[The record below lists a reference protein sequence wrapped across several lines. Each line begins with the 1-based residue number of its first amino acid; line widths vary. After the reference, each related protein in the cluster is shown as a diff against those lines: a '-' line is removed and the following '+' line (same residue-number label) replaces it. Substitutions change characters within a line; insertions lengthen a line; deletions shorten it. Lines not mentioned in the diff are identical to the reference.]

1 MMNELTLICQ
11 DEQRRHAVRRADFY
25 GLDYLEVS
33 DDQRRLTLFFLG
45 KLPPAFYRQE
55 GEARDVYVARVR
67 PYFRIEGGRRIRDVQ
82 IVDVE
87 ICDQP
92 DDTMDDCLILTVD
105 RPGDFSTYR
114 ICVVEPDED
123 GRATGR
129 PYPGFDPRYACLEF
143 SFKVNCPSDL
153 DCRQADVCPPELVV
167 EPEINYLAKDYASF
181 RQLILDRLALL
192 MPDWQERHVPD
203 IGIALVELLAYTGD
217 YLSYY
222 QDAVATEAYLD
233 TARRRISV
241 RRHARLVDYP
251 MHEGCNARAWL
262 YLEVEGNPQLDP
274 DDALFST
281 SLAETSAL
289 STSVISGEELRP
301 IPSDQYELFAPLLPP
316 VPRRYR
322 AIWQPAYQ
330 RWLVEPADGPA
341 TPIPLYENHNLIHF
355 YTWGDQECCLPK
367 GATSATL
374 YDGRA
379 IEVEPEI
386 AVKQSAVR
394 GAAAP
399 RKGRGKT
406 KEEPPV
412 RQIVYQRDL
421 DALQAG
427 DFLLFEEVI
436 GPKTG
441 NPADADPTH
450 RHMVRL
456 TKVEQA
462 VDELYR
468 QPVLEITWEE
478 ADALPFPL
486 CISAPGRPP
495 DCQPLDNISVARG
508 NIILVDHGRPTTD
521 EDLGCVPLQTSEAD
535 CECGRLSDVRLIPG
549 RFRPQLSRAP
559 LLFSQ
564 PLPET
569 GAATGLLAQNP
580 RQARPA
586 IRLVSIDDPA
596 CADEHTDV
604 EEIPADVWL
613 AQPDLLDSAAN
624 SLHYVAEVEEDG
636 RATLRFGD
644 GELGQQPVAHHRFLA
659 SYRTGSGPAGN
670 VGAEAISH
678 LIYRQHKVD
687 GIRLVRNPLPAQGG
701 IAPEPLNEVKLFAP
715 HAFRQ
720 RLERAIT
727 ADDYAAIVM
736 RDFPQVQRAAARL
749 RWTGGWYEV
758 LVAVDAHGQPQTDPP
773 LLEAIAGH
781 LHRYRRIGHDVVVH
795 PARQVPLEII
805 LHICVLPSHLRG
817 HVKAAL
823 LDRLSSRRQRNG
835 RPGFFHPDNLSFGEG
850 VMLSSLVAAAQAVP
864 GVESVTVKTLQ
875 RLDEPSRQAIEE
887 GILPLGPL
895 EVARLD
901 NDPNMPENGR
911 LTLEMEGGR

>member
-1 MMNELTLICQ
+1 MMNELTLRHEVSLTCQ
-11 DEQRRHAVRRADFY
+11 DEQRRHAVRRAEFY

-33 DDQRRLTLFFLG
+33 DDQRHLTLFFLG
-45 KLPPAFYRQE
+45 QVPPDLTPAHFQ
-55 GEARDVYVARVR
+55 
-67 PYFRIEGGRRIRDVQ
+67 ISGGRRITNIQV
-82 IVDVE
+82 VALE
-87 ICDQP
+87 LCDQP
-92 DDTMDDCLILTVD
+92 DPTVDDCLILTVD

-114 ICVVEPDED
+114 LCIVELGED
-123 GRATGR
+123 GRPTGS
-129 PYPGFDPRYACLEF
+129 PYPGFDPRYACLDF

-153 DCRQADVCPPELVV
+153 DCHQPVMCPPEPVI
-167 EPEINYLAKDYASF
+167 EPEINYLGKDYASF
-181 RQLILDRLALL
+181 RQIILDRLALL

-203 IGIALVELLAYTGD
+203 LGIALVELLAYTGD

-241 RRHARLVDYP
+241 RRHARLVDYHL
-251 MHEGCNARAWL
+251 HEGCNARAWL
-262 YLEVEGNPQLDP
+262 HLEVEGNPQLDP
-274 DDALFST
+274 DDVLFST
-281 SLAETSAL
+281 GLAEARVLDSPIIAWDN
-289 STSVISGEELRP
+289 LRP
-301 IPSDQYELFAPLLPP
+301 VPAGEYELFAPLVPR

-322 AIWQPAYQ
+322 AARLHQ
-330 RWLVEPADGPA
+330 RWRIEPVDDS
-341 TPIPLYENHNLIHF
+341 TPPIQLYENHNRINL
-355 YTWGDQECCLPK
+355 YTWGDQDCCLPQ

-379 IEVEPEI
+379 LEVEPEI
-386 AVKQSAVR
+386 DVKQTAK
-394 GAAAP
+394 P
-399 RKGRGKT
+399 RKGRGKAA
-406 KEEPPV
+406 EEPPTKE
-412 RQIVYQRDL
+412 IIYQRDL
-421 DALQAG
+421 DALKPG

-441 NPADADPTH
+441 NPADADPNH
-450 RHMVRL
+450 RHVVRL
-456 TKVEQA
+456 TKVERA
-462 VDELYR
+462 VDELYQ

-486 CISAPGRPP
+486 CISTPARPP
-495 DCQPLDNISVARG
+495 DCQPRPNISVARG
-508 NIILVDHGRPTTD
+508 NIILVDHGRPTSD
-521 EDLGCVPLQTSEAD
+521 EDLGCVPLHTSEAD

-549 RFRPQLSRAP
+549 RFRPQLQRVP

-564 PLPET
+564 PLPEN
-569 GAATGLLAQNP
+569 GPAAGLLRQNP
-580 RQARPA
+580 RQAIPA
-586 IRLVSIDDPA
+586 MQLVSLADPT
-596 CADEHTDV
+596 CAGETLDV
-604 EEIPADVWL
+604 DQLPATLWL
-613 AQPDLLDSAAN
+613 AQPDLLSSAAGRY
-624 SLHYVAEVEEDG
+624 HFVAEVEEDG

-644 GELGQQPVAHHRFLA
+644 GELGQQPAAHHRFLVA
-659 SYRTGSGPAGN
+659 YRTGSGPAGN

-678 LIYRQHKVD
+678 LVYRQHKVD

-701 IAPEPLNEVKLFAP
+701 LAPEPLHEVKLFSP

-736 RDFPQVQRAAARL
+736 RDFPQVQRAAAKL
-749 RWTGGWYEV
+749 RWTGSWYEV
-758 LVAVDAHGQPQTDPP
+758 LVAVDARGQAQAEPS
-773 LLEAIAGH
+773 LLDKIASH

-795 PARQVPLEII
+795 PARQVPLEIT
-805 LHICVLPSHLRG
+805 LRICVLPSHLRG

-823 LDRLSSRRQRNG
+823 LDRLSSRRQHNG
-835 RPGFFHPDNLSFGEG
+835 RLGFFHPDNLSFGEG
-850 VMLSSLVAAAQAVP
+850 VTLSSLVAAAQAVP

-875 RLDEPSRQAIEE
+875 RLDEPSHQAIEE

>member
-1 MMNELTLICQ
+1 MMNELKLACQ
-11 DEQRRHAVRRADFY
+11 DEQRRHAVRRADFN

-33 DDQRRLTLFFLG
+33 DDQRHLTLFFLG
-45 KLPPAFYRQE
+45 QIPSDLTPDHFQ
-55 GEARDVYVARVR
+55 
-67 PYFRIEGGRRIRDVQ
+67 ISGGRRITGIQV
-82 IVDVE
+82 VALE
-87 ICDQP
+87 LCDQP
-92 DDTMDDCLILTVD
+92 DPTLDDCLILTVD

-114 ICVVEPDED
+114 LCVVELGDD
-123 GRATGR
+123 GRATGQ
-129 PYPGFDPRYACLEF
+129 PYPNFDPRYACLDF

-153 DCRQADVCPPELVV
+153 DCHQPVVCPPEPVI

-192 MPDWQERHVPD
+192 MPEWQERHVPD
-203 IGIALVELLAYTGD
+203 LGIALVELLAYTGD

-241 RRHARLVDYP
+241 RRHARLVDYH

-281 SLAETSAL
+281 SLAESSAL
-289 STSVISGEELRP
+289 SSAILSWEEVRL
-301 IPSDQYELFAPLLPP
+301 IPADQFELFAPLLPP
-316 VPRRYR
+316 APRRYQ
-322 AIWQPAYQ
+322 ATWLPEYQ
-330 RWLVEPADGPA
+330 RWLVAPADGPA
-341 TPIPLYENHNLIHF
+341 APIRLYENHNRIYF
-355 YTWGDQECCLPK
+355 YTWGDQECCLPE

-379 IEVEPEI
+379 VEVEPEI
-386 AVKQSAVR
+386 DVKQTA
-394 GAAAP
+394 
-399 RKGRGKT
+399 RKKRS
-406 KEEPPV
+406 KEADEPPPK
-412 RQIVYQRDL
+412 QIVYQRDL
-421 DALQAG
+421 DNLHPG

-450 RHMVRL
+450 RHVVRL

-462 VDELYR
+462 VDELYQ
-468 QPVLEITWEE
+468 QPVLEIAWEE

-486 CISAPGRPP
+486 CISAAARPP
-495 DCQPLDNISVARG
+495 DCQPLPNISVARG
-508 NIILVDHGRPTTD
+508 NIILVDHGRPTND

-535 CECGRLSDVRLIPG
+535 CECGRLSDVQHIPG

-564 PLPET
+564 PLPESS
-569 GAATGLLAQNP
+569 AAAGRLQQNP
-580 RQARPA
+580 RQAAPA
-586 IRLVSIDDPA
+586 IRLLSIDDPF
-596 CADEHTDV
+596 CANEQTDIAEV
-604 EEIPADVWL
+604 PAAVWL
-613 AQPDLLDSAAN
+613 AQPDLLGSTAD
-624 SLHYVAEVEEDG
+624 SLHFVAEVEEDG

-644 GELGQQPVAHHRFLA
+644 GELGRQPAAHSRFLA
-659 SYRTGSGPAGN
+659 TYRTGSGPAGN

-678 LIYRQHKVD
+678 LVYRSKQVD

-701 IAPEPLNEVKLFAP
+701 LAPEPMHEVKLFAP

-727 ADDYAAIVM
+727 ADDYVAIVM

-758 LVAVDAHGQPQTDPP
+758 LVVVDAHGQAQADP
-773 LLEAIAGH
+773 LLLDAIASH
-781 LHRYRRIGHDVVVH
+781 LHRYRRIGHEVGVL
-795 PARQVPLEII
+795 PARQVSLEIT
-805 LHICVLPSHLRG
+805 LHICVRPNYLRG
-817 HVKAAL
+817 HVKGAL
-823 LDRLSSRRQRNG
+823 LDRFSRRRQGNG
-835 RPGFFHPDNLSFGEG
+835 RPGFFHPDNLTFGEG
-850 VMLSSLVAAAQAVP
+850 ITLSSLVAAAQAVP

-875 RLDEPSRQAIEE
+875 RLDEPSRQAIAE

-901 NDPNMPENGR
+901 NDPNVPENGR
-911 LTLEMEGGR
+911 LTLELEGGR

>member
-1 MMNELTLICQ
+1 MMNELTLRHELSLTCQ

-55 GEARDVYVARVR
+55 REARHVYVERVR

-82 IVDVE
+82 IVDVAL
-87 ICDQP
+87 CDQP
-92 DDTMDDCLILTVD
+92 DDTLDDCLILTVD

-114 ICVVEPDED
+114 ICVVELDED
-123 GRATGR
+123 GRPTGR

-153 DCRQADVCPPELVV
+153 DCHQAVICPPEPVV
-167 EPEINYLAKDYASF
+167 VPEINYLAKDYASF

-203 IGIALVELLAYTGD
+203 LGITLVELLAYTGD

-241 RRHARLVDYP
+241 RRHARLVDYHL
-251 MHEGCNARAWL
+251 HEGCNARAWL
-262 YLEVEGNPQLDP
+262 HLEVEGNPQLDP
-274 DDALFST
+274 DDVLFST
-281 SLAETSAL
+281 GLAEARAL
-289 STSVISGEELRP
+289 DSPIIAWDDLRP
-301 IPSDQYELFAPLLPP
+301 VPAGEYELFAPLVPR

-322 AIWQPAYQ
+322 AARLHQ
-330 RWLVEPADGPA
+330 RWRIEPVDDP
-341 TPIPLYENHNLIHF
+341 TPPIQLYENHNRIYF
-355 YTWGDQECCLPK
+355 YTWGDHDCCLPQ

-374 YDGRA
+374 TDGRA
-379 IEVEPEI
+379 VEVEPEI
-386 AVKQSAVR
+386 DVKQTAKL
-394 GAAAP
+394 
-399 RKGRGKT
+399 RKGRGKAAEDT
-406 KEEPPV
+406 PAKE
-412 RQIVYQRDL
+412 IIYQRDL
-421 DALQAG
+421 YGLQVG

-450 RHMVRL
+450 RHIVRL
-456 TKVEQA
+456 TGREEI
-462 VDELYR
+462 VDELYQ
-468 QPVLEITWEE
+468 QPLLEITWDE

-486 CISAPGRPP
+486 CLSTPGRPP
-495 DCQPLDNISVARG
+495 DCQPQPHISVARG

-521 EDLGCVPLQTSEAD
+521 ENLGCVPLQTTEAD

-549 RFRPQLSRAP
+549 RFRPTLQRAP

-564 PLPET
+564 LLPEE
-569 GAATGLLAQNP
+569 GPAAGRLRQDP
-580 RQARPA
+580 RQATPA

-596 CADEHTDV
+596 CAEEHTDL
-604 EEIPADVWL
+604 EELPADLWL
-613 AQPDLLDSAAN
+613 AQPDLLGSAAD
-624 SLHYVAEVEEDG
+624 SLHFVAEVEEDG

-644 GELGQQPVAHHRFLA
+644 GELGQQPAAHNRFLA

-678 LIYRQHKVD
+678 LVYRQHKVD

-701 IAPEPLNEVKLFAP
+701 IAPEPLHEVKLFAP

-736 RDFPQVQRAAARL
+736 RDFPQVQRAAAKL

-758 LVAVDAHGQPQTDPP
+758 LVAVDAHGQAQTGPP
-773 LLEAIAGH
+773 LLDAIGGH
-781 LHRYRRIGHDVVVH
+781 LHRYRRIGHDVVVR
-795 PARQVPLEII
+795 PARQVSLEIT
-805 LHICVLPSHLRG
+805 LRICVLPNYLRG

-823 LDRLSSRRQRNG
+823 LDRFSSRRQGNG

-850 VMLSSLVAAAQAVP
+850 ITLSSLVAAAQAVP

-911 LTLEMEGGR
+911 LTLEIEGGR

>member
-87 ICDQP
+87 LCDQP
-92 DDTMDDCLILTVD
+92 DDTLDDCLILTVD

-114 ICVVEPDED
+114 LCVVELGDD
-123 GRATGR
+123 GRPTGR

-153 DCRQADVCPPELVV
+153 DCRQADVCPPEPVV

-203 IGIALVELLAYTGD
+203 LGITLVELLAYTGD

-241 RRHARLVDYP
+241 RRHARLVDYA

-262 YLEVEGNPQLDP
+262 HLEVEGNPQLDP
-274 DDALFST
+274 DDVLFST
-281 SLAETSAL
+281 GLAEARVL
-289 STSVISGEELRP
+289 DGPIIAWDDLRP
-301 IPSDQYELFAPLLPP
+301 VPAGAYELFAPLLPRA
-316 VPRRYR
+316 PRRYR
-322 AIWQPAYQ
+322 AARLHQ
-330 RWLVEPADGPA
+330 RWRIEPVDDP
-341 TPIPLYENHNLIHF
+341 TPIQLYENHNRILF
-355 YTWGDQECCLPK
+355 YTWGDQDCCLPK
-367 GATSATL
+367 GAMSATL
-374 YDGRA
+374 VDGRA
-379 IEVEPEI
+379 VEDEPEI
-386 AVKQSAVR
+386 DVKQTAK
-394 GAAAP
+394 P
-399 RKGRGKT
+399 RKGRNKAA
-406 KEEPPV
+406 EEPPTKE
-412 RQIVYQRDL
+412 IIYQRDL
-421 DALQAG
+421 DGLQVG

-450 RHMVRL
+450 RHVVRL
-456 TKVEQA
+456 KTLERT
-462 VDELYR
+462 VDELYQ
-468 QPVLEITWEE
+468 QPLLEITWDE

-486 CISAPGRPP
+486 CLSTPARPP
-495 DCQPLDNISVARG
+495 DCQPRPHISVARG

-521 EDLGCVPLQTSEAD
+521 EDLGCVPLQTTEAD
-535 CECGRLSDVRLIPG
+535 CECGRLSDVRHIPG
-549 RFRPQLSRAP
+549 RFRPTLQRAP

-564 PLPET
+564 PVPES
-569 GAATGLLAQNP
+569 GPAAGLLRQEP
-580 RQARPA
+580 RQATAA
-586 IRLVSIDDPA
+586 IQLVSIADPT
-596 CADEHTDV
+596 CAGGVLDTDQL
-604 EEIPADVWL
+604 PATSWL
-613 AQPDLLDSAAN
+613 AQPDLLGSAAD
-624 SLHYVAEVEEDG
+624 SSHFVAEVEEDG

-644 GELGQQPVAHHRFLA
+644 GELGHQPAAHHRFLA
-659 SYRTGSGPAGN
+659 TYRTGSGPAGN

-678 LIYRQHKVD
+678 LVYRQHKVD

-701 IAPEPLNEVKLFAP
+701 LAPEPLNEVKLFAP

-736 RDFPQVQRAAARL
+736 RDFPQVQRAAAKL

-758 LVAVDAHGQPQTDPP
+758 LVAVDARGQAAGAGDTP
-773 LLEAIAGH
+773 LLETIAGH
-781 LHRYRRIGHDVVVH
+781 LHRYRRIGHDVAVH
-795 PARQVPLEII
+795 PARSVPLEII
-805 LHICVLPSHLRG
+805 LHICVLSTHLRG

-850 VMLSSLVAAAQAVP
+850 IALSSLVAAVQAVP